1 MRIWLSGPRILGG
14 LVRPG
19 ISLSDREFAG
29 MFASKPTNPLL
40 AMSDAENALALA
52 DAYEKIGRLP
62 EAKRAKARLAV
73 EVGAA
78 FREKALTHKRRSG
91 RAAGVTF
98 FTFEIIAAAMVA
110 GVFGLTSPP
119 SIGAMGAVALSLLFA
134 ARRMLN

>member
-1 MRIWLSGPRILGG
+1 MFHG

-19 ISLSDREFAG
+19 VSFSDRELAG
-29 MFASKPTNPLL
+29 LFASQPTNPLL
-40 AMSDAENALALA
+40 AMSDAENAVAIA

-62 EAKRAKARLAV
+62 EAKRAKALLAV
-73 EVGAA
+73 EAGAA
-78 FREKALTHKRRSG
+78 FREKMNARKRRSS